1 METLDQTVIIEN
13 SKHFDRKKL
22 ARRYTPAR
30 HLLLYLQ
37 KIIAKF
43 CPLINDTLILIAVP
57 TGV

>member
-13 SKHFDRKKL
+13 SKQF
-22 ARRYTPAR
+22 ARRYTPPQ

-43 CPLINDTLILIAVP
+43 CPLINDTLILIPVP